1 MTSILLHQ
9 DGYVNH
15 VGKKEEIHGL
25 SFVQKYIYIRQ
36 NEILMRKILTQ
47 HWILGITVPYYAMEG
62 SNLPL
67 QQVIYVYHPP
77 EN

>member
-47 HWILGITVPYYAMEG
+47 H
-62 SNLPL
+62 
-67 QQVIYVYHPP
+67 
-77 EN
+77 